1 MNNKE
6 YDANVWKEIEEFY
19 GKLSDDKKIKQ
30 DTWEVEIKDG
40 EKTTFYKL
48 SEDPKQRLAALF
60 LSSYLSTTWHKITL
74 TEEQRNELLCDN
86 NIKDNAAKKIEEYIK
101 AKESEGKKS
110 DGLEKL
116 KDFWESVIKFLGHL
130 ELKEYDFSKEQ
141 TANFEKLNGA
151 VEKIQQD
158 EDEKKTKTYK
168 NFIYESAVEPYH
180 TILNL
185 QKVINGFGIALAC
198 DFLKE
203 AHFCNIAKPDVHICH
218 TFSVIDG
225 ISYSMDLA
233 LVKRVAEF
241 ANNVCKA
248 NKDDF
253 CNSGAYYVDKVIWKI
268 CKEDSLKKDSLKKDL
283 LEKLADLRKN
293 YQEGEVK

>member
-1 MNNKE
+1 MNSKE
-6 YDANVWKEIEEFY
+6 YEANVWNEIKKFY
-19 GKLSDDKKIKQ
+19 DELLLESKKREQK
-30 DTWEVEIKDG
+30 TWEVEIKDG
-40 EKTTFYKL
+40 ENTTFYKL

-74 TEEQRNELLCDN
+74 TAEQRNELLCDN

-101 AKESEGKKS
+101 AKES
-110 DGLEKL
+110 DGLKKL
-116 KDFWESVIKFLGHL
+116 KDFWKSVTNFLEKL
-130 ELKEYDFSKEQ
+130 DLKNDDFSKEQ
-141 TANFEKLNGA
+141 TDNFKNLSNAVNKEDKNKLKTY
-151 VEKIQQD
+151 EKI
-158 EDEKKTKTYK
+158 
-168 NFIYESAVEPYH
+168 IYESAVEPYH

-185 QKVINGFGIALAC
+185 QKVINGFGIALTC

-233 LVKRVAEF
+233 LLKRVLEF
-241 ANNVCKA
+241 TNNVCEAKD
-248 NKDDF
+248 DDF
-253 CNSGAYYVDKVIWKI
+253 CHSGAYYVDKVIWKI
-268 CKEDSLKKDSLKKDL
+268 CKEDSLKKDLLKA
-283 LEKLADLRKN
+283 LADLRKN

>member
-1 MNNKE
+1 MSNKE
-6 YDANVWKEIEEFY
+6 YDANVWEKIEEFY
-19 GKLSDDKKIKQ
+19 DKLSDDKKIKQ

-40 EKTTFYKL
+40 ENTTFYKL
-48 SEDPKQRLAALF
+48 SEDPKQRLSALF

-101 AKESEGKKS
+101 AKESDGKKS
-110 DGLEKL
+110 DGLVKL
-116 KDFWESVIKFLGHL
+116 KDFWESVTTFLGHL
-130 ELKEYDFSKEQ
+130 ELKEYDFSKKQ
-141 TANFEKLNGA
+141 TANFEKLNDA
-151 VEKIQQD
+151 AKKCKIKDEKCKD
-158 EDEKKTKTYK
+158 KDEKKPKTYK
-168 NFIYESAVEPYH
+168 NFIYENAVEPYH

-233 LVKRVAEF
+233 LVKRVLEF
-241 ANNVCKA
+241 ANNVCEAKD
-248 NKDDF
+248 DDF
-253 CNSGAYYVDKVIWKI
+253 CHSGAYYVDKIIWKI
-268 CKEDSLKKDSLKKDL
+268 CKEDSLKKDL
-283 LEKLADLRKN
+283 LEKLADLRK
-293 YQEGEVK
+293 QQIRIKL

>member
-1 MNNKE
+1 MSNKE
-6 YDANVWKEIEEFY
+6 YDAKVWEKIKESY
-19 GKLSDDKKIKQ
+19 NKLSNDKKIKQ

-40 EKTTFYKL
+40 ENTTFYKL

-60 LSSYLSTTWHKITL
+60 LSSYLSTTWHRITL

-101 AKESEGKKS
+101 AKKSEEYIKDKES
-110 DGLEKL
+110 DGLKKL
-116 KDFWESVIKFLGHL
+116 QEFWTSVITI
-130 ELKEYDFSKEQ
+130 LKKLDLKNDDFSKEQ
-141 TANFEKLNGA
+141 TDNFKNLSNA
-151 VEKIQQD
+151 VNN
-158 EDEKKTKTYK
+158 EDIETYK
-168 NFIYESAVEPYH
+168 NFIYKNAAEPYH

-185 QKVINGFGIALAC
+185 QKAIKGFGIALAC

>member
-1 MNNKE
+1 MSNKE
-6 YDANVWKEIEEFY
+6 YDLKVWEKIEESY
-19 GKLSDDKKIKQ
+19 NKLSNDKKIKQ

-40 EKTTFYKL
+40 ENTTFYKL

-74 TEEQRNELLCDN
+74 TAEQRNELLCDN

-101 AKESEGKKS
+101 AKKS

-116 KDFWESVIKFLGHL
+116 KDFWKSVIKFLGHL
-130 ELKEYDFSKEQ
+130 ELEEYDFSKEQ
-141 TANFEKLNGA
+141 TANFEKLNDA
-151 VEKIQQD
+151 VEKCKD
-158 EDEKKTKTYK
+158 KDEKKKTYK
-168 NFIYESAVEPYH
+168 NFIYENAVEPYH

-241 ANNVCKA
+241 ANNVYKA

-268 CKEDSLKKDSLKKDL
+268 CKEDSLKGEF
-283 LEKLADLRKN
+283 LEKLAELRK
-293 YQEGEVK
+293 QQIRIKL